1 VKVKTLT
8 LILVLVLVGAVSAV
22 AADWYKLAEIV
33 GVVKPQSSTLVP
45 IRIDLGTLQPAQSF
59 FRDANTTLT
68 CNGEYDVSK
77 LIIAVPSLASEWYAM
92 AGGFKNL
99 YLKVTIDVM
108 TLTLPDIPVVENGS
122 SAINPGADSA
132 YWKFEFQEG
141 ALAYYSYKGKL
152 EVFNPLEPGDHIVFI
167 SVYGETSAPAQEVNL
182 SLTLYLEIKP
192 ALKITIVPVPVTP
205 SKP

>member
-1 VKVKTLT
+1 MKVKTLT

-99 YLKVTIDVM
+99 YLKVSIDVT
-108 TLTLPDIPVVENGS
+108 TLTLPDIPVVKDGS
-122 SAINPGADSA
+122 SAINPGTDSA
-132 YWKFEFQEG
+132 YWKFEFQDTL
-141 ALAYYSYKGKL
+141 LAYYSYRGGGSWNPQ
-152 EVFNPLEPGDHIVFI
+152 VWNPLKPGNHTVLI
-167 SVYGETSAPAQEVNL
+167 SVYGETSVPAQQVNL

-192 ALKITIVPVPVTP
+192 A
-205 SKP
+205 S